1 MDATAQDFAEASG
14 ASPNDLD
21 ALWMPFTANRQFKAA
36 PRLFVSAQDMHYRTA
51 DGRRVLDATSG
62 LWCVNAG
69 HGRREIVE
77 AIQRQAERMD
87 YAPAFQ
93 MGHPLQFE
101 LASRVA
107 ALLPGDLDHV
117 FFTNSGSES
126 VDTAL
131 KISLAYH
138 RAAGAPER
146 TMLIGR
152 ARGYHG
158 VGFGGLSV
166 GGIAN
171 NRRQFRNLLGD
182 VAHLPH
188 THAPERNAFSR
199 GEPAWGAQRA
209 DALEDLVAAYGAD
222 TIAAVIV
229 EPMAGSTGV
238 LIPPEGYL
246 RRLRE
251 ICDRHGILLIFD
263 EVITGFGRLAAP
275 FACDRFDIV
284 PDIVT
289 MAKGITNAAVPMGAV
304 AVRAGIYDAVVDGP
318 EGAIELFHG
327 YTYSGHPL
335 ACAAGLATLGVYRDD
350 ALFDRA
356 AEIAPHFEDA
366 VHGLRGRPHV
376 IDIRNL
382 GLVAGIE
389 LEPIAGRPTARAY
402 DAFVRCYE
410 KGVLVRTT
418 GDILALSPPLIV
430 ERGQIDEI
438 CDAIAETLD
447 EVA

>member
-1 MDATAQDFAEASG
+1 MEAMDARARAA
-14 ASPNDLD
+14 APNDLES
-21 ALWMPFTANRQFKAA
+21 LWMPFTANRQFKAA
-36 PRLFVSAQDMHYRTA
+36 PRLLESARGMHYRTA
-51 DGRRVLDATSG
+51 DGRLILDGTAG

-69 HGRREIVE
+69 HGRPEIVE
-77 AIQRQAERMD
+77 AIRAQAERMD

-117 FFTNSGSES
+117 FFVNSGSEA

-131 KISLAYH
+131 KIALAYH
-138 RAAGAPER
+138 QAAGEPER

-199 GEPAWGAQRA
+199 GQPAWGAERA
-209 DALEDLVAAYGAD
+209 DALEDLVALYGAGA
-222 TIAAVIV
+222 IAAVIV

-238 LIPPEGYL
+238 LIPPQGYL
-246 RRLRE
+246 ERLRA

-263 EVITGFGRLAAP
+263 EVITGFGRLGSS
-275 FACDRFDIV
+275 FACERFDAA

-289 MAKGITNAAVPMGAV
+289 MAKGLTNAAVPMGGV
-304 AVRAGIYDAVVDGP
+304 AVRADIHDAVVSGP
-318 EGAIELFHG
+318 EHLIELFHG

-335 ACAAGLATLGVYRDD
+335 ACAAGLAALGIYRDEG
-350 ALFDRA
+350 LFDRA
-356 AEIAPHFEDA
+356 AELAPHFEDA
-366 VHGLRGRPHV
+366 VHSLRDRPHV
-376 IDIRNL
+376 TDVRNL

-389 LEPIAGRPTARAY
+389 LEPRPGRPTARAY
-402 DAFVRCYE
+402 DVFVRCYE

-418 GDILALSPPLIV
+418 GDIIALSPPLVI
-430 ERGQIDEI
+430 ERGQIDEL
-438 CDAIAETLD
+438 CETIGGALK
-447 EVA
+447 EAA

>member
-1 MDATAQDFAEASG
+1 MEAMDARARAA
-14 ASPNDLD
+14 APNDLES
-21 ALWMPFTANRQFKAA
+21 LWMPFTANRQFKAA
-36 PRLFVSAQDMHYRTA
+36 PRLLESARGMHYRTA
-51 DGRRVLDATSG
+51 DGRRILDGTAG

-69 HGRREIVE
+69 HGRPEIVE
-77 AIQRQAERMD
+77 AIRAQAERMD

-117 FFTNSGSES
+117 FFVNSGSEA

-131 KISLAYH
+131 KIALAYH
-138 RAAGAPER
+138 QAAGEPER

-199 GEPAWGAQRA
+199 GQPAWGAERA
-209 DALEDLVAAYGAD
+209 DALEDLVALYGAGA
-222 TIAAVIV
+222 IAAVIV

-238 LIPPEGYL
+238 LIPPQGYL
-246 RRLRE
+246 ERLRA

-263 EVITGFGRLAAP
+263 EVITGFGRLGSS
-275 FACDRFDIV
+275 FACERFDV
-284 PDIVT
+284 APDIVT
-289 MAKGITNAAVPMGAV
+289 MAKGLTNAAVPMGGV
-304 AVRAGIYDAVVDGP
+304 AVRADIHDAVVSGP
-318 EGAIELFHG
+318 EHLIELFHG

-335 ACAAGLATLGVYRDD
+335 ACAAGLAALGIYRDEG
-350 ALFDRA
+350 LFDRA
-356 AEIAPHFEDA
+356 AELAPHFEDA
-366 VHGLRGRPHV
+366 VHSLRDRPHV
-376 IDIRNL
+376 TDVRNL

-389 LEPIAGRPTARAY
+389 LEPRPGRPTARAY
-402 DAFVRCYE
+402 DVFVRCYE

-418 GDILALSPPLIV
+418 GDIIALSPPLVI
-430 ERGQIDEI
+430 ERGQIEEL
-438 CDAIAETLD
+438 CETIGGALK
-447 EVA
+447 EAA